1 LYNLSKF
8 KKIQELHKII
18 LFYNK
23 ERKKNK
29 LFYVI
34 GEDRKIHKADLCS
47 HLALCGT
54 KIIKNFVSEKD
65 YKIYFSC
72 YECTF

>member
-1 LYNLSKF
+1 MNKLSKF
-8 KKIQELHKII
+8 KKIQKLHKII

-23 ERKKNK
+23 ERKNK

-34 GEDRKIHKADLCS
+34 GEDRKIHKSDLCS
-47 HLALCGT
+47 NLTFCGT

-72 YECTF
+72 YECTY